1 MIYNSLY
8 PDPVI
13 PRMSLP
19 DYVLAAAS
27 DRSERPALID
37 GTTGETLTYGDLLRL
52 VPAIARSLAAAGV
65 QPGDVV
71 ALMSPNRPAWAA
83 AFYGT
88 LAAAATVTALNPQ
101 LTQREVARQLNE
113 SHAVA
118 LIADGSA
125 MSVALAAGDAAAI
138 PVLDLTSLCTAVEE
152 TAVSEITVAAD
163 THHGSSVD
171 PESDVAVLAYSGGTT
186 GLPKGVLLTHRNL
199 VACLCQHEAVYHVD
213 SRDVFLAV
221 LPFFHIYGMSIILG
235 YGLRHGATI
244 VTMPR
249 FDADRYLALIGERR
263 VTRLH
268 LAPPLATVVAAADP
282 RFDLSSVR
290 HAMSG
295 AAPLDAAT
303 VVALEAR
310 LKCSV
315 GQGYGM
321 TEASPGVTWVPD
333 VGATTA
339 PGSVGHLLPGT
350 QARVVDPR
358 TLEDATEPGELWIRG
373 PQVMRGY
380 LDNPA
385 ATSEAIVEGC
395 WLRTGDAVRI
405 DESGTVWVVDRLK
418 EIIKYKGYQIA
429 PAELEALL
437 REHPLVVD
445 VAVIGVA
452 DTVAGE
458 IPKAFVVRNNVDL
471 TNAAL
476 IAWCAERVA
485 SYKRPRAV
493 EFVESIPRSTSGK
506 VLRRILRE
514 EAQT

>member
-1 MIYNSLY
+1 MIYRSLY

-13 PRMSLP
+13 PRISLP
-19 DYVLAAAS
+19 DYVLAAATAQS
-27 DRSERPALID
+27 ARPALID
-37 GTTGETLTYGDLLRL
+37 GTTGQALTYGDLLRQ
-52 VPAIARSLAAAGV
+52 VAAVAQSLAALAV

-88 LAAAATVTALNPQ
+88 LTAGATITALNPQ
-101 LTQREVARQLNE
+101 LTEREVSRQLRE

-118 LIADGSA
+118 LVADASA
-125 MSVALAAGDAAAI
+125 MPVAAAAGAAAAI
-138 PVLDLTSLCTAVEE
+138 PVLDLTSLCDTTVGE
-152 TAVSEITVAAD
+152 TAVASD
-163 THHGSSVD
+163 TQRGGSAN

-213 SRDVFLAV
+213 SHDVFLAA

-235 YGLRHGATI
+235 YGLRHGVTI

-249 FDADRYLALIGERR
+249 FDAARYLALIGERQ

-268 LAPPLATVVAAADP
+268 LAPPLAAVVAAADP
-282 RFDLSSVR
+282 QFDLSSVR

-303 VVALEAR
+303 VVALEDR
-310 LKCSV
+310 LTCSV

-333 VGATTA
+333 VGPQTPA
-339 PGSVGHLLPGT
+339 GSVGHLLPGT
-350 QARVVDPR
+350 QARVVDPETR
-358 TLEDATEPGELWIRG
+358 SDVTGSGELWIRG

-380 LDNPA
+380 LDNHS
-385 ATSEAIVEGC
+385 ATEDTIVEGG

-405 DESGTVWVVDRLK
+405 DDSGAVWVVDRLK

-429 PAELEALL
+429 PAELEAVL
-437 REHPLVVD
+437 REHPLVAD
-445 VAVIGVA
+445 VAVIGVSDA
-452 DTVAGE
+452 VAGE
-458 IPKAFVVRNNVDL
+458 IPKAFVVRKELDL
-471 TNAAL
+471 TDAAL

-485 SYKRPRAV
+485 PYKRPRIV
-493 EFVESIPRSTSGK
+493 EFVESIPRSASGK
-506 VLRRILRE
+506 VLRRVLRE
-514 EAQT
+514 GAQT

>member
-1 MIYNSLY
+1 MVYRSPY

-13 PRMSLP
+13 PRTSLS
-19 DYVLAAAS
+19 DYVLAAAAS
-27 DRSERPALID
+27 QSAHPALID
-37 GTTGETLTYGDLLRL
+37 GNSGETLTYGDLLRL
-52 VPAIARSLAAAGV
+52 VTAIAQSLAAV
-65 QPGDVV
+65 PVRSGDVV

-88 LAAAATVTALNPQ
+88 LAAGATITALSPQ
-101 LTQREVARQLNE
+101 LTEREVSRQLRE

-118 LIADGSA
+118 LIADA
-125 MSVALAAGDAAAI
+125 SVTQVAQAAGDAVAI
-138 PVLDLTSLCTAVEE
+138 PVLDLTVLCE
-152 TAVSEITVAAD
+152 TAAA
-163 THHGSSVD
+163 TGEHQGGSST
-171 PESDVAVLAYSGGTT
+171 PETDVAVLAYSGGTT

-213 SRDVFLAV
+213 SRDVFLAA
-221 LPFFHIYGMSIILG
+221 LPFYHIYGMSIILG

-244 VTMPR
+244 VTMAR
-249 FDADRYLALIGERR
+249 FDANRFLALIADRR

-268 LAPPLATVVAAADP
+268 LAPPLAAVVAAADP
-282 RFDLSSVR
+282 QLDLSSVR

-303 VVALEAR
+303 VARLETR
-310 LKCSV
+310 LKCPV

-333 VGATTA
+333 VGAGTPA
-339 PGSVGHLLPGT
+339 GSVGHLLPGT
-350 QARVVDPR
+350 QARVVDPV
-358 TLEDATEPGELWIRG
+358 TLADTTGSGELWIRG
-373 PQVMRGY
+373 PQVMLGY

-385 ATSEAIVEGC
+385 ATKMAIVEDG

-405 DESGTVWVVDRLK
+405 DESGVVWVVDRLK

-429 PAELEALL
+429 PAELEAVLL
-437 REHPLVVD
+437 EHPLVAD

-452 DTVAGE
+452 DAAAGE
-458 IPKAFVVRNNVDL
+458 IPKAFVVRTEIEL
-471 TNAAL
+471 TDAAL
-476 IAWCAERVA
+476 IAWCAARVA
-485 SYKRPRAV
+485 PYKRPRAV
-493 EFVESIPRSTSGK
+493 EFVESIPRSASGK

-514 EAQT
+514 GAQT

>member
-1 MIYNSLY
+1 MIYRSLY

-13 PRMSLP
+13 PHVDLSS
-19 DYVLAAAS
+19 YVLADAAT
-27 DRSERPALID
+27 RSAHPALID
-37 GTTGETLTYGDLLRL
+37 GNTGETLTYGDLLRL
-52 VPAIARSLAAAGV
+52 VPAIAQSLAAV
-65 QPGDVV
+65 PVVPGDVV
-71 ALMSPNRPAWAA
+71 ALMSPNQPAWAA

-88 LAAAATVTALNPQ
+88 LAAGATITALNPQ
-101 LTQREVARQLNE
+101 LTQREVSRQLSE

-118 LIADGSA
+118 LIADS
-125 MSVALAAGDAAAI
+125 SVTQVAQAAGAAASI
-138 PVLDLTSLCTAVEE
+138 PVLDLTALCDTAIATDGHERP
-152 TAVSEITVAAD
+152 AA
-163 THHGSSVD
+163 H

-213 SRDVFLAV
+213 SHDVFLAT

-235 YGLRHGATI
+235 YGLRHGATV

-249 FDADRYLALIGERR
+249 FDADRYLTLIAEQR

-268 LAPPLATVVAAADP
+268 LAPPIASVVAAADAAL
-282 RFDLSSVR
+282 DLTSVR

-303 VVALEAR
+303 VTRLEAR
-310 LKCSV
+310 LGCPI

-321 TEASPGVTWVPD
+321 TEASPGITWVPD
-333 VGATTA
+333 VGAGA
-339 PGSVGHLLPGT
+339 PAGSVGHLLPGT
-350 QARVVDPR
+350 EGRVVDP
-358 TLEDATEPGELWIRG
+358 TSLADATGPGELWIRG

-380 LDNPA
+380 LENPA
-385 ATSEAIVEGC
+385 ATENAIVEGG
-395 WLRTGDAVRI
+395 WLRTVDAVRI
-405 DESGTVWVVDRLK
+405 DESGVVWVVDRLK

-437 REHPLVVD
+437 LEHPSVAD
-445 VAVIGVA
+445 VAVIGVVDA
-452 DTVAGE
+452 AAGE
-458 IPKAFVVRNNVDL
+458 IPKAFVVRKEIDL
-471 TNAAL
+471 TDAAL

-485 SYKRPRAV
+485 PYKRPRAV

-506 VLRRILRE
+506 ILRRILRE
-514 EAQT
+514 GAQT

>member
-1 MIYNSLY
+1 MIYSSLY

-13 PRMSLP
+13 PRISLP
-19 DYVLAAAS
+19 DYVLSAATDQSAH
-27 DRSERPALID
+27 PALID
-37 GTTGETLTYGDLLRL
+37 GTTGESLTYGDLRQL
-52 VPAIARSLAAAGV
+52 VPAIAQYLAAVPV

-88 LAAAATVTALNPQ
+88 LAAGATITALNPQ
-101 LTQREVARQLNE
+101 LTQREVSRQLNE

-118 LIADGSA
+118 LIADASA
-125 MSVALAAGDAAAI
+125 MSVALAAGAAAAI
-138 PVLDLTSLCTAVEE
+138 PVVDLTSLCNTTIGEP
-152 TAVSEITVAAD
+152 AAATD
-163 THHGSSVD
+163 THQGGSAN

-213 SRDVFLAV
+213 SRDVFLAA

-268 LAPPLATVVAAADP
+268 LAPPLAAVVAAAD
-282 RFDLSSVR
+282 RQFDLSSVR

-333 VGATTA
+333 VGAATPA
-339 PGSVGHLLPGT
+339 GSVGHLLPGT
-350 QARVVDPR
+350 QARVVDPVTR
-358 TLEDATEPGELWIRG
+358 HDATGPGELWIRG

-380 LDNPA
+380 LGNPA
-385 ATSEAIVEGC
+385 ATDDAIVEGG

-418 EIIKYKGYQIA
+418 EIIKYKGYQIV
-429 PAELEALL
+429 PAELEAVL

-445 VAVIGVA
+445 VAVIGLA
-452 DTVAGE
+452 DREAGE
-458 IPKAFVVRNNVDL
+458 IPKAFVVRKEIEL
-471 TNAAL
+471 TDAAL
-476 IAWCAERVA
+476 LAWCAERVA
-485 SYKRPRAV
+485 PYKRPRAV

-506 VLRRILRE
+506 VLRRMLRE
-514 EAQT
+514 GAQT

>member
-13 PRMSLP
+13 PRISLP
-19 DYVLAAAS
+19 DYVLATAS
-27 DRSERPALID
+27 DRSARPALID

-88 LAAAATVTALNPQ
+88 LAAGATVTALNPQ
-101 LTQREVARQLNE
+101 LTQREVSRQLNE

-118 LIADGSA
+118 LITDGSA

-138 PVLDLTSLCTAVEE
+138 PVLDLTSLCTAVGE
-152 TAVSEITVAAD
+152 TAVVTD
-163 THHGSSVD
+163 THRGSSVD

-244 VTMPR
+244 VAMPR

-268 LAPPLATVVAAADP
+268 LAPPLATVVAAADL

-350 QARVVDPR
+350 QARVVDPV
-358 TLEDATEPGELWIRG
+358 TLRDATESGELWIRG

-380 LDNPA
+380 LDNPV
-385 ATSEAIVEGC
+385 ATDDAIVDGG

-429 PAELEALL
+429 PAELEAVL

-458 IPKAFVVRNNVDL
+458 IPKAFVVRNDIDL
-471 TNAAL
+471 TDAAL

-485 SYKRPRAV
+485 PYKRPRAV

-514 EAQT
+514 GAQT

>member
-1 MIYNSLY
+1 MIYTSLY

-13 PRMSLP
+13 PPISLP

-27 DRSERPALID
+27 IHSTRPALID
-37 GTTGETLTYGDLLRL
+37 ATTGETLTYGDLLRL
-52 VPAIARSLAAAGV
+52 VPAVANTLEGLGV
-65 QPGDVV
+65 EPGDVI

-88 LAAAATVTALNPQ
+88 LAAGATITTLNPQ
-101 LTQREVARQLNE
+101 LTPREVNRQLGE

-118 LIADGSA
+118 LIADASA
-125 MSVALAAGDAAAI
+125 MSAALAAGAAAAI
-138 PVLDLTSLCTAVEE
+138 PVLDLTSLCTTTVGDTAAGTDARRGE
-152 TAVSEITVAAD
+152 TTNS
-163 THHGSSVD
+163 
-171 PESDVAVLAYSGGTT
+171 ESDVAVLAYSSGTT

-199 VACLCQHEAVYHVD
+199 VAGLCQHEAVYHVD
-213 SRDVFLAV
+213 AHDVFLAA
-221 LPFFHIYGMSIILG
+221 LPFFHIYGLSIILG

-244 VTMPR
+244 ITMPR
-249 FDADRYLALIGERR
+249 FEADRYLALIGERR

-268 LAPPLATVVAAADP
+268 LAPPLAAVVAAADP

-295 AAPLDAAT
+295 AAPLNAAT

-321 TEASPGVTWVPD
+321 TEASPGITWVPD
-333 VGATTA
+333 DGAGTA
-339 PGSVGHLLPGT
+339 AGSVGHLLPAT
-350 QARVVDPR
+350 QARVVDPV
-358 TLEDATEPGELWIRG
+358 TLHDVTGSGELWIRG
-373 PQVMRGY
+373 PQVMLGY
-380 LDNPA
+380 LENSA
-385 ATSEAIVEGC
+385 ATEDAIVEDG

-405 DESGTVWVVDRLK
+405 DDSGTVWVVDRFK

-429 PAELEALL
+429 PAELEAVL

-445 VAVIGVA
+445 AAVIGVP

-458 IPKAFVVRNNVDL
+458 IPKAFVVRKAIDL
-471 TNAAL
+471 TDAAL
-476 IAWCAERVA
+476 MAWCAERVA
-485 SYKRPRAV
+485 PYKRPRVV

-514 EAQT
+514 GA

>member
-1 MIYNSLY
+1 MIYRSLY

-13 PRMSLP
+13 PGSSLP
-19 DYVLAAAS
+19 DYVLAAAAGQS
-27 DRSERPALID
+27 ARPALID
-37 GTTGETLTYGDLLRL
+37 GCTGETLTYGDLLRL
-52 VPAIARSLAAAGV
+52 VPAIAHSLAGV
-65 QPGDVV
+65 PVRPGDVV

-83 AFYGT
+83 VFYGT
-88 LAAAATVTALNPQ
+88 LAAGATITALNPQ
-101 LTQREVARQLNE
+101 LTQREVSRQLSE

-118 LIADGSA
+118 LIADA
-125 MSVALAAGDAAAI
+125 SVTSIAQAAGGAAAI
-138 PVLDLTSLCTAVEE
+138 PVLDLTALCESAIAT
-152 TAVSEITVAAD
+152 D
-163 THHGSSVD
+163 GPHGGSVN

-186 GLPKGVLLTHRNL
+186 GLPKGVLLTHGNL

-213 SRDVFLAV
+213 SRDVFLAA

-268 LAPPLATVVAAADP
+268 LAPPLAAVVASADP
-282 RFDLSSVR
+282 QFELTSVR

-303 VVALEAR
+303 VAALESR
-310 LKCSV
+310 LQCAV

-321 TEASPGVTWVPD
+321 TEASPGITWVPD
-333 VGATTA
+333 VGASA
-339 PGSVGHLLPGT
+339 PAGSVGHLLPGT
-350 QARVVDPR
+350 QARVVDPV
-358 TLEDATEPGELWIRG
+358 TLHDATGSGELWIRG

-380 LDNPA
+380 LENPA
-385 ATSEAIVEGC
+385 ATEDAIVEDG

-405 DESGTVWVVDRLK
+405 DESGVVWIVDRLK

-429 PAELEALL
+429 PAELEAVL
-437 REHPLVVD
+437 REHPLVTD

-452 DTVAGE
+452 DSVAGE
-458 IPKAFVVRNNVDL
+458 IPKAFVVRKEIDL
-471 TNAAL
+471 TDAAL
-476 IAWCAERVA
+476 IAWCADRVA
-485 SYKRPRAV
+485 PYKRPRAV

-514 EAQT
+514 GAQT

>member
-13 PRMSLP
+13 PRISLP
-19 DYVLAAAS
+19 DYVLAAATTHAA
-27 DRSERPALID
+27 RPALID
-37 GTTGETLTYGDLLRL
+37 GTTGETLTYDDLRRL
-52 VPAIARSLAAAGV
+52 VPAVAHSLDAVGV
-65 QPGDVV
+65 RAGDVV
-71 ALMSPNRPAWAA
+71 ALMSPNRPAWAV

-88 LAAAATVTALNPQ
+88 LAAGATITALNPQ
-101 LTQREVARQLNE
+101 LTPREVSRQLRE
-113 SHAVA
+113 SHAVV
-118 LIADGSA
+118 LIADISA
-125 MSVALAAGDAAAI
+125 MSAALAAGAAAAI
-138 PVLDLTSLCTAVEE
+138 PVLDLTSLCT
-152 TAVSEITVAAD
+152 TTHQSGAAN
-163 THHGSSVD
+163 S
-171 PESDVAVLAYSGGTT
+171 ESDVAVLAYSGGTT

-213 SRDVFLAV
+213 AHDVFLAA

-268 LAPPLATVVAAADP
+268 LAPPLAAVVAAADP

-310 LKCSV
+310 LKCPV

-321 TEASPGVTWVPD
+321 TEASPGITWVPD
-333 VGATTA
+333 AGAGA
-339 PGSVGHLLPGT
+339 PAGSVGHLLPGT
-350 QARVVDPR
+350 QARVVDPV
-358 TLEDATEPGELWIRG
+358 TLNDVTGSGELWIRG

-380 LDNPA
+380 LENPA
-385 ATSEAIVEGC
+385 ATDDAIVEDG

-405 DESGTVWVVDRLK
+405 DEAGTVWVVDRLK

-429 PAELEALL
+429 PAELEAVL

-452 DTVAGE
+452 DALAGE
-458 IPKAFVVRNNVDL
+458 IPKAFVVRRGIDL
-471 TNAAL
+471 TDAAL
-476 IAWCAERVA
+476 MAWCAERVA
-485 SYKRPRAV
+485 PYKRPRAV

-514 EAQT
+514 GVQT

>member
-1 MIYNSLY
+1 MIYSSLY

-13 PRMSLP
+13 PRTSLP
-19 DYVLAAAS
+19 DYVLSAATDQSA
-27 DRSERPALID
+27 DPALID
-37 GTTGETLTYGDLLRL
+37 GTTGETLTYGDLRRL
-52 VPAIARSLAAAGV
+52 VPAIAQYLAALPV

-88 LAAAATVTALNPQ
+88 LAAGATITALNPQ
-101 LTQREVARQLNE
+101 LTLREVTRQLHE
-113 SHAVA
+113 SHAGV
-118 LIADGSA
+118 LIADANA
-125 MSVALAAGDAAAI
+125 MAVAQAAGAAVAI
-138 PVLDLTSLCTAVEE
+138 PVLDLTVLCE
-152 TAVSEITVAAD
+152 TAVAPDAHQGGTAN
-163 THHGSSVD
+163 

-213 SRDVFLAV
+213 SRDVFLAA

-268 LAPPLATVVAAADP
+268 LAPPLAAVVAAAGP
-282 RFDLSSVR
+282 QFDLSSVR

-333 VGATTA
+333 VGAATPA
-339 PGSVGHLLPGT
+339 GSVGHLLPGT
-350 QARVVDPR
+350 QARVVDPVTR
-358 TLEDATEPGELWIRG
+358 HDATGPGELWIRG

-380 LDNPA
+380 LEDRA
-385 ATSEAIVEGC
+385 ATDDAIVEGG

-429 PAELEALL
+429 PAELEAVL

-452 DTVAGE
+452 DREAGE
-458 IPKAFVVRNNVDL
+458 IPKAFVVRKEIDL
-471 TNAAL
+471 TDAAL
-476 IAWCAERVA
+476 LAWCAERVA
-485 SYKRPRAV
+485 PYKRPRAV
-493 EFVESIPRSTSGK
+493 EFVDSIPRSTSGK
-506 VLRRILRE
+506 ILRRILRE
-514 EAQT
+514 GAQT

>member
-1 MIYNSLY
+1 MIYRSPY

-19 DYVLAAAS
+19 DYVLAAAAS
-27 DRSERPALID
+27 YAEHRALID
-37 GTTGETLTYGDLLRL
+37 GNSGETLTYGDLLRL
-52 VPAIARSLAAAGV
+52 VPAIAHSLAAERIR
-65 QPGDVV
+65 PGDVV

-83 AFYGT
+83 AFYGA
-88 LAAAATVTALNPQ
+88 LAAGATITALNPQ
-101 LTQREVARQLNE
+101 LTPREVTRQLRE

-118 LIADGSA
+118 LIADST
-125 MSVALAAGDAAAI
+125 VAEVAHTAAGAI
-138 PVLDLTSLCTAVEE
+138 PVLDLTALCDTAVT
-152 TAVSEITVAAD
+152 TAGQ
-163 THHGSSVD
+163 HGGSVN

-244 VTMPR
+244 VTMTR
-249 FDADRYLALIGERR
+249 FDADRYLTLIGERQ

-268 LAPPLATVVAAADP
+268 LAPPLAAVVAAADP
-282 RFDLSSVR
+282 HFDLTSVR

-303 VVALEAR
+303 VVRLELR
-310 LKCSV
+310 LKCPV

-333 VGATTA
+333 TGAGTPA
-339 PGSVGHLLPGT
+339 GSVGHLLPGT
-350 QARVVDPR
+350 QARVVDPS
-358 TLEDATEPGELWIRG
+358 TLADATGAGELWIRG
-373 PQVMRGY
+373 PQVMHGY
-380 LDNPA
+380 LEAPA
-385 ATSEAIVEGC
+385 ATENAIVDGG

-405 DESGTVWVVDRLK
+405 DESGVVWVVDRLK

-437 REHPLVVD
+437 LEHPLVAD
-445 VAVIGVA
+445 VAVIGVP
-452 DTVAGE
+452 DTAAGE
-458 IPKAFVVRNNVDL
+458 IPKAFVVRKEIDL
-471 TNAAL
+471 TDAEL
-476 IAWCAERVA
+476 IAWCAARVA
-485 SYKRPRAV
+485 PYKRPRAV
-493 EFVESIPRSTSGK
+493 EFVDSIPRSASGK

-514 EAQT
+514 GAQI

>member
-1 MIYNSLY
+1 MIYRSLY

-13 PRMSLP
+13 PRSNLP
-19 DYVLAAAS
+19 DYVLAVAAS
-27 DRSERPALID
+27 ESARPALVD
-37 GTTGETLTYGDLLRL
+37 GSTGETLTYGDLLRL
-52 VPAIARSLAAAGV
+52 VPAIAQSLAAV
-65 QPGDVV
+65 PVRPGDVV

-88 LAAAATVTALNPQ
+88 LAAGATITALNPQ
-101 LTQREVARQLNE
+101 LTEREVSGHLRE

-118 LIADGSA
+118 LIADA
-125 MSVALAAGDAAAI
+125 SVAPVAQAAGAAVAI
-138 PVLDLTSLCTAVEE
+138 PVLDLTGLCE
-152 TAVSEITVAAD
+152 TAVGTD
-163 THHGSSVD
+163 GHRGGSAN

-186 GLPKGVLLTHRNL
+186 GLPKGVLLTHHNL

-213 SRDVFLAV
+213 SRDVFLAA

-249 FDADRYLALIGERR
+249 FDAARYLTLIAERR

-268 LAPPLATVVAAADP
+268 LAPPLAAVVAAAD
-282 RFDLSSVR
+282 RSLDLSSVR

-303 VVALEAR
+303 VARLEAR
-310 LKCSV
+310 LGCPI

-321 TEASPGVTWVPD
+321 TEASPGITWVPD
-333 VGATTA
+333 VGAGTPA
-339 PGSVGHLLPGT
+339 GSVGHLLPGT
-350 QARVVDPR
+350 QARVVDPA
-358 TLEDATEPGELWIRG
+358 TLADATGSGELWIRG

-380 LDNPA
+380 VANPA
-385 ATSEAIVEGC
+385 ANENAIVEGG

-405 DESGTVWVVDRLK
+405 DESGVVWVVDRLK

-437 REHPLVVD
+437 LEHPSVAD
-445 VAVIGVA
+445 AAVIGVA
-452 DTVAGE
+452 DAAAGE
-458 IPKAFVVRNNVDL
+458 IPKAFVVRKEIDL
-471 TNAAL
+471 TDAAL

-485 SYKRPRAV
+485 PYKRPRAV
-493 EFVESIPRSTSGK
+493 EFVASIPRSTSGK
-506 VLRRILRE
+506 VLRRLLRE
-514 EAQT
+514 GTQP

>member
-1 MIYNSLY
+1 MIYRSRY

-13 PRMSLP
+13 QRSSLP
-19 DYVLAAAS
+19 DYVLAAAAS
-27 DRSERPALID
+27 QSARPALID
-37 GTTGETLTYGDLLRL
+37 GSTGETLTYGDLLRL
-52 VPAIARSLAAAGV
+52 VPAIAQSVAAIRV

-88 LAAAATVTALNPQ
+88 LAAGATITALNPQ
-101 LTQREVARQLNE
+101 LTAREVSHQLRE
-113 SHAVA
+113 SGAVA
-118 LIADGSA
+118 LIADASVS
-125 MSVALAAGDAAAI
+125 SVAQDAAARNAI
-138 PVLDLTSLCTAVEE
+138 PLLDLTTLCDNA
-152 TAVSEITVAAD
+152 SAAD
-163 THHGSSVD
+163 RLQRGSTD

-186 GLPKGVLLTHRNL
+186 GLPKGVLLTHHNL

-213 SRDVFLAV
+213 SRDVFLAA

-244 VTMPR
+244 ITMPR
-249 FDADRYLALIGERR
+249 FDPDRYLTLIAEWR

-268 LAPPLATVVAAADP
+268 LAPPLAAVVAAADSA
-282 RFDLSSVR
+282 FDLSSVR

-303 VVALEAR
+303 VMRLQAR
-310 LKCSV
+310 LKCPI

-321 TEASPGVTWVPD
+321 TEASPGITWVPD
-333 VGATTA
+333 VGPASPA
-339 PGSVGHLLPGT
+339 GSVGHLLPGT
-350 QARVVDPR
+350 EARVVDPV
-358 TLEDATEPGELWIRG
+358 TLQATTGPGELWIRG

-380 LDNPA
+380 LGNPT
-385 ATSEAIVEGC
+385 ATENAIVEGG

-405 DESGTVWVVDRLK
+405 DESGVVWVVDRLK

-437 REHPLVVD
+437 LEHPAVAD

-452 DTVAGE
+452 DTAAGE
-458 IPKAFVVRNNVDL
+458 IPKAFVVRKEIDL
-471 TNAAL
+471 TDAAL
-476 IAWCAERVA
+476 LAWCAERVA
-485 SYKRPRAV
+485 PYKRPRAV
-493 EFVESIPRSTSGK
+493 EFVESIPRSASGK
-506 VLRRILRE
+506 VLRRLLRE
-514 EAQT
+514 GAQP

>member
-1 MIYNSLY
+1 MIYRSLY

-13 PRMSLP
+13 PRISLP
-19 DYVLAAAS
+19 DYVLSAATAHS
-27 DRSERPALID
+27 ARPALID

-52 VPAIARSLAAAGV
+52 VPATAQSLATLGV
-65 QPGDVV
+65 QAGDVV

-83 AFYGT
+83 AFYGA
-88 LAAAATVTALNPQ
+88 LAAGATITALNPQ
-101 LTQREVARQLNE
+101 LTEREVSRQLRE

-118 LIADGSA
+118 LIADTSA
-125 MSVALAAGDAAAI
+125 MPVAVAASAAAAI
-138 PVLDLTSLCTAVEE
+138 PVIDLTSLCNATVGE
-152 TAVSEITVAAD
+152 TAVAAHAHQG
-163 THHGSSVD
+163 TSAN
-171 PESDVAVLAYSGGTT
+171 PESDVAVLAYSSGTT

-235 YGLRHGATI
+235 YGLRHGVTI

-249 FDADRYLALIGERR
+249 FDAARYLALIGERR

-268 LAPPLATVVAAADP
+268 LAPPLAAIVAAADP
-282 RFDLSSVR
+282 QLDLGSVR

-303 VVALEAR
+303 VVALEVR
-310 LKCSV
+310 LRCSV

-321 TEASPGVTWVPD
+321 TEASPGITWVPD
-333 VGATTA
+333 AGAESA
-339 PGSVGHLLPGT
+339 AGSVGHLLPGT
-350 QARVVDPR
+350 QARVVDPV
-358 TLEDATEPGELWIRG
+358 TLHDAVGSGELWIRG

-380 LDNPA
+380 LENPA
-385 ATSEAIVEGC
+385 ATDDAIVEDG

-405 DESGTVWVVDRLK
+405 DEAGTVWVVDRLK

-429 PAELEALL
+429 PAELEAVL

-452 DTVAGE
+452 DALAGE
-458 IPKAFVVRNNVDL
+458 IPKAFVVRRKIDL
-471 TNAAL
+471 TDAAL
-476 IAWCAERVA
+476 MAWCAERVA
-485 SYKRPRAV
+485 PYKRPRAV

-514 EAQT
+514 GAQT